1 MFSLLK
7 KEINSYL
14 TSLIGYITIFVF
26 LVING
31 LFLWV
36 IHSYANVFDS
46 SSASLDG
53 LFYISP
59 WVFLFLISAITMKMF
74 AEEKKNGTIELLL
87 TSPISDTAIILAK
100 FFAALLI
107 VILSVLPTMIY
118 IICVY
123 NLGSPVGNL
132 DIGGILG
139 SYIGLVLLG
148 GVFCSIGIFSS
159 SLTNNQIVAFIL
171 SVLIC
176 LIMYSGFD
184 ILSMITWLSKIDL
197 TIQRFGIAYHY
208 NSVSRGVVDSKD
220 IIYFASVA
228 AFFILLTKVSL
239 ESRNWKK

>member
-1 MFSLLK
+1 
-7 KEINSYL
+7 
-14 TSLIGYITIFVF
+14 
-26 LVING
+26 
-31 LFLWV
+31 
-36 IHSYANVFDS
+36 
-46 SSASLDG
+46 
-53 LFYISP
+53 
-59 WVFLFLISAITMKMF
+59 MF

-87 TSPISDTAIILAK
+87 TSPISDTAIILVK